1 MRRVPGRAIVVAMVT
16 PKSIVEITPLVVAQI
31 ECRERAMRARARVA
45 GAGAAQRHDA
55 KPDRLTTSQ
64 KFRRT

>member
-1 MRRVPGRAIVVAMVT
+1 MRRAPGRAIVVAIVT

-31 ECRERAMRARARVA
+31 ECRERAMRARARMT
-45 GAGAAQRHDA
+45 GAAAAQHHET